1 LLSHIENPV
10 LFKKILAG
18 RMSSMQYNP
27 YDNVIKTI
35 TNAAQVLGL
44 DENDYI
50 AILYPERELK
60 VSFPVKMDDG
70 TLRVFEGYRIQHS
83 SLRGPCK
90 GGVRFHQDVNSDEV
104 KALAAWM
111 SFKCAVVGIPYGGG
125 KGGVKVDTTKLSKD
139 EIERI
144 TRRYT
149 SMILPFIGP
158 EKDIPAPDVNTNA
171 EVMGWMMDTYSMMQ
185 GYAVPGVVTGKP
197 IEIGGS
203 LGRGEATGRGVMI
216 STREILKKLNIPFS
230 KATVAIQGMGNVGGV
245 SAKLISEQGAVVVA
259 VSDVSGGIYNPE
271 GLDVSDIRKY
281 LSVRG
286 NLLKDYTAPDIKQI
300 TNEELLRLPV
310 DVLIPAAME
319 NQLNAGNAGYIQAK
333 VIVEGANG
341 PTTVEADDILKSRG
355 ITLVPDILANA
366 GGVVVSYF
374 EWTQNI
380 QALFWG
386 EDEVNERLN
395 RIMVNAIDE
404 VFSLHKEKDITMRT
418 SAYCLALQKIVTAKK
433 LRGIFP

>member
-1 LLSHIENPV
+1 
-10 LFKKILAG
+10 
-18 RMSSMQYNP
+18 MQYNP

-319 NQLNAGNAGYIQAK
+319 NQLNAVNAGYIQAK

-418 SAYCLALQKIVTAKK
+418 SAYCLALQKIVTAEK